1 MARLT
6 LAVHPQL
13 YSIHSFNP
21 DSKVDPKVFEQPMFF
36 IGKTKDELSV
46 VVPSELS
53 LDSLE
58 VESDWRCFEV
68 VGPLGFSM
76 TGILASVSATLANA
90 KISIFAVST
99 FDTDYILVKKDKLEL
114 AIQALKKTNYQI
126 IHY

>member
-1 MARLT
+1 MVRMT

-13 YSIHSFNP
+13 YSIHSFSP
-21 DSKVDPKVFEQPMFF
+21 DSKIDASVFEQSMFF
-36 IGKTKDELSV
+36 IGKTQDELSV
-46 VVPSELS
+46 VVPASLT
-53 LDSLE
+53 LDSIE
-58 VESDWRCFEV
+58 EESNWRCFEV

-76 TGILASVSATLANA
+76 TGILASVSGTLAKA
-90 KISIFAVST
+90 KISIFAIST